1 MPLSLYNVETA
12 FVWQSRGHAVG
23 TIRILLVDDHVV
35 VRQGARQLLEREQD
49 LEVVGEAGDGEDA
62 VRLATQLK
70 PDVVIMDVAM
80 PKVSGIEATKRI
92 KALLP
97 SVAVLVLTGY
107 DYDEYIFSLLEAGAA
122 GYLLKSVS
130 GDELVNAIRAVHSGE
145 PVLHPVVIR
154 KLVAR
159 LKPEAAGAT
168 VARPSELL
176 SEREMEVLRLAA
188 KGMTNKRIG
197 EALFISVRTVQAHL
211 RSIFNKLGVGS
222 RSEAV
227 LHGIKRGWFTLE
239 DLP

>member
-1 MPLSLYNVETA
+1 MDN
-12 FVWQSRGHAVG
+12 
-23 TIRILLVDDHVV
+23 IRILLAEDHVV
-35 VRQGARQLLEREQD
+35 VRQGTRQLLEREQD
-49 LEVVGEAGDGEDA
+49 LEVIGEADNGEQA
-62 VRLATQLK
+62 VALAAQLK

-80 PKVSGIEATKRI
+80 PKLSGIEATKQI

-130 GDELVNAIRAVHSGE
+130 GDELIGAIRAVYAGE

-154 KLVAR
+154 KLMTR
-159 LKPEAAGAT
+159 FKPPA
-168 VARPSELL
+168 ARPAVDRPLELL
-176 SEREMEVLRLAA
+176 SEREIEVLGLAA
-188 KGMTNKRIG
+188 KGMSNKDISK
-197 EALFISVRTVQAHL
+197 ALFISVRTVQAHL
-211 RSIFNKLGVGS
+211 RSIFNKLAVGS

-227 LHGIKRGWFTLE
+227 LYSLKRGWFTLE

>member
-1 MPLSLYNVETA
+1 MDN
-12 FVWQSRGHAVG
+12 
-23 TIRILLVDDHVV
+23 IRILLADDHVV
-35 VRQGARQLLEREQD
+35 VRQGTRQLLELEQD
-49 LEVVGEAGDGEDA
+49 LEVIGEAGDGEEA
-62 VRLATQLK
+62 VQLAAQLK

-80 PKVSGIEATKRI
+80 PKMSGIEATKQI

-130 GDELVNAIRAVHSGE
+130 GDELVGAIRAVHAGE

-154 KLVAR
+154 KLMTR
-159 LKPEAAGAT
+159 FKPPAVKPAGT
-168 VARPSELL
+168 RPLELL
-176 SEREMEVLRLAA
+176 SEREMEVLGLAA
-188 KGMTNKRIG
+188 KGMGNKEIG

-227 LHGIKRGWFTLE
+227 LYGLKRGWFTLE